1 MMEKDIITVPVSN
14 LVPGTIVARD
24 VYTRNNQLL
33 IPKDYVIDERVIT
46 RITLF
51 GILSVPVYEDDVRMN
66 QIDEDDLED
75 NIFTQQEKQEFLE
88 FKKDYDLTTNVVSK
102 NMNQLL
108 KADGEINSDQL
119 IEEVDK
125 LVFK

>member
-88 FKKDYDLTTNVVSK
+88 FKKD
-102 NMNQLL
+102 
-108 KADGEINSDQL
+108 
-119 IEEVDK
+119 
-125 LVFK
+125 

>member
-75 NIFTQQEKQEFLE
+75 NIVTQQEKQ
-88 FKKDYDLTTNVVSK
+88 
-102 NMNQLL
+102 
-108 KADGEINSDQL
+108 
-119 IEEVDK
+119 
-125 LVFK
+125 

>member
-1 MMEKDIITVPVSN
+1 MVERNSIHESGNGDQMMEKDIITVPVSN

-51 GILSVPVYEDDVRMN
+51 GILSVPV
-66 QIDEDDLED
+66 
-75 NIFTQQEKQEFLE
+75 
-88 FKKDYDLTTNVVSK
+88 
-102 NMNQLL
+102 
-108 KADGEINSDQL
+108 
-119 IEEVDK
+119 
-125 LVFK
+125 